1 MGLPGL
7 QIIVRDMGKKVCHF
21 SSVHRVNDIRVFHKE
36 CRTLA
41 TGSYDVSLVA
51 CPAEVPSGS
60 GVSVI
65 TLQSKGGRLRRMLTG
80 ALNAYSAAK
89 AQKADLY
96 HFHDPELLPYGLLLK
111 TFTRARVVY
120 DSHECYPD
128 DILTKEWI
136 PLPLRKVI
144 AAAFRLLEDFVVKRL
159 DLVVAATS
167 HIEERFKPVARRTV
181 TINNYP
187 LLEEFIQAQ
196 SHEVAKDGFCYVGA
210 ISHVRGILPLMDSLD
225 FVDQDIRFYL
235 AGTFASADIES
246 QVKGHRNW
254 DRVTYL
260 GQVSRREISEVYSKS
275 FAGIVNFLPAPNH
288 IYSQPNKLFEYMSA
302 GIPVVCSNFDLW
314 RSVVETGECGI
325 CVDPSSPRALAEA
338 VNAIH
343 GDSSLW
349 SAYSSNGRRL
359 IEEKYS
365 WNREGQRLLQSY
377 DEVLAQ

>member
-1 MGLPGL
+1 
-7 QIIVRDMGKKVCHF
+7 MGKKVCHF

-41 TGSYDVSLVA
+41 SGGYDVTLVA
-51 CPAEVPSGS
+51 CPADMPANSD
-60 GVSVI
+60 VSI
-65 TLQSKGGRLRRMLTG
+65 IGLQSGGGRLRRIMMG
-80 ALNAYSAAK
+80 ALAAYQTAK
-89 AQKADLY
+89 AQKADVY

-111 TFTRARVVY
+111 KLTGARVIY

-144 AAAFRLLEDFVVKRL
+144 ASIFRILEDFVVKRL

-187 LLEEFIQAQ
+187 LLTEFIQAQ
-196 SHEVAKDGFCYVGA
+196 AGNVEKDGFCYVGA

-225 FVDQDIRFYL
+225 KIDPSVRFYL
-235 AGTFASADIES
+235 AGTFAGADIEAM
-246 QVKGHRNW
+246 VKGHRNW
-254 DRVTYL
+254 GRVTYL
-260 GQVSRREISEVYSKS
+260 GQVSRKEISEIYSKS

-314 RSVVETGECGI
+314 RKVIEVGACGI
-325 CVDPSSPRALAEA
+325 CVDPSSADALAAA
-338 VNAIH
+338 VNAIRA
-343 GDSSLW
+343 DRERRETY
-349 SAYSSNGRRL
+349 ARNGRHL
-359 IEEKYS
+359 IEERYS
-365 WNREGQRLLQSY
+365 WDREGQRLVQSY
-377 DEVLAQ
+377 DEVLER

>member
-1 MGLPGL
+1 
-7 QIIVRDMGKKVCHF
+7 MGKKVCHF

-36 CRTLA
+36 CRTLT
-41 TGSYDVSLVA
+41 TGYDVSLVA

-111 TFTRARVVY
+111 TFTGARVVY

-144 AAAFRLLEDFVVKRL
+144 ASAFRVLEDFVVKRL

-187 LLEEFIQAQ
+187 LLEEFVQAQ
-196 SHEVAKDGFCYVGA
+196 SQEVAKDGFCYVGA

-225 FVDQDIRFYL
+225 FVDRGIRFYL
-235 AGTFASADIES
+235 AGTFASADIEA

-377 DEVLAQ
+377 DEVLAL

>member
-1 MGLPGL
+1 
-7 QIIVRDMGKKVCHF
+7 MGKKVCHF

-41 TGSYDVSLVA
+41 SGHHEVTLIACLADV
-51 CPAEVPSGS
+51 PGGS
-60 GVSVI
+60 GISVI
-65 TLQSKGGRLRRMLTG
+65 GLQSEGGRLRRMMTG
-80 ALNAYSAAK
+80 ALNAYRMAK
-89 AQKADLY
+89 AQKADVY
-96 HFHDPELLPYGLLLK
+96 HFHDPELLPYGLLIKKL
-111 TFTRARVVY
+111 TGACVIY

-136 PLPLRKVI
+136 PLQLRRFI
-144 AAAFRLLEDFVVKRL
+144 ASTFRIIEDFVVKRL

-167 HIEERFKPVARRTV
+167 HIEDRFKPVARRTV

-196 SHEVAKDGFCYVGA
+196 DDSIEKDGFCYVGA
-210 ISHVRGILPLMDSLD
+210 ISQVRGILPLMDSLD
-225 FVDQDIRFYL
+225 NIDRSIRFYL
-235 AGTFASADIES
+235 AGTFASVDIEAA
-246 QVKGHRNW
+246 VKGHRNW
-254 DRVTYL
+254 GRVTYL
-260 GQVSRREISEVYSKS
+260 GQVSRKEISGIYSKS

-314 RSVVETGECGI
+314 RKVVETGECGI
-325 CVDPSSPRALAEA
+325 CVDPSSADALAAA

-343 GDSSLW
+343 AGRELRETY
-349 SAYSSNGRRL
+349 AKNGRRL

-365 WNREGQRLLQSY
+365 WDREGQRLLQSY
-377 DEVLAQ
+377 DEVLTG